1 MLVNSYQK
9 NIIDYTKLFNF
20 LPSLLWDNMKT
31 EEQKQNDL
39 NKIKALL
46 RKERIDLLGAFGNRR
61 EKIIP
66 DVTKYT
72 RKEKHKGK

>member
-1 MLVNSYQK
+1 
-9 NIIDYTKLFNF
+9 
-20 LPSLLWDNMKT
+20 MKT

-61 EKIIP
+61 EQRITDANKN
-66 DVTKYT
+66 KA
-72 RKEKHKGK
+72 K

>member
-1 MLVNSYQK
+1 MVIVGFMEMVVYVE
-9 NIIDYTKLFNF
+9 
-20 LPSLLWDNMKT
+20 M
-31 EEQKQNDL
+31 QNDL

-61 EKIIP
+61 EQRIP
-66 DVTKYT
+66 DATKYT

>member
-1 MLVNSYQK
+1 
-9 NIIDYTKLFNF
+9 
-20 LPSLLWDNMKT
+20 MKT

-61 EKIIP
+61 EQRIP
-66 DVTKYT
+66 DTTKYT
-72 RKEKHKGK
+72 RKEKHKAK

>member
-1 MLVNSYQK
+1 
-9 NIIDYTKLFNF
+9 
-20 LPSLLWDNMKT
+20 MKT

-61 EKIIP
+61 EQRIP